1 MDARKLRYFVTV
13 AQLGSFSEGA
23 RRLHIAQPALSR
35 HVKDIEESLGVTLL
49 VRDARGV
56 KLTADGEQLL
66 VHALDV
72 LHRLESLPRLVGTR
86 SRNITGRVA
95 IGLPTSASAVLSPPL
110 LRAAFE
116 RYPSVRIHLIESLSG
131 YLQEWIETGRI
142 DLAILFD
149 AQPGP
154 GVRLEPILIEDLW
167 LVGGPNAFPPGC
179 SEVPLADL
187 ARYPFVL
194 TSQAQSHRRLVEGS
208 ALSQG
213 LRLQILAEVDSL
225 AVQKELVREGRIFTI
240 LAHSAI
246 RADLAEGR
254 LSAARIVSP
263 TISRPVSMASAS
275 ARNDSQACN
284 AIATLMLEV
293 ARDLVRRRVW
303 IGRSEFDA
311 PPAAASGTGT

>member
-49 VRDARGV
+49 VRDTRGV

-86 SRNITGRVA
+86 SQNITGRVA

-293 ARDLVRRRVW
+293 ARDLVRRKVW
-303 IGRSEFDA
+303 IGRSEFDT
-311 PPAAASGTGT
+311 PPAAASSRGT